1 MSFNMA
7 DQDEPK
13 TECSSYEMKVITET
27 FQMFDRDNSGVIDM
41 KEMTNVLGALN
52 VTNNDETIQVMFT
65 NMDKVFSKFFISV
78 FSLRR
83 ASYFDFQSTSVTS
96 PSLSRSDMLMV

>member
-1 MSFNMA
+1 MA

-52 VTNNDETIQVMFT
+52 VTNNDETIQMMFT

-78 FSLRR
+78 FFFVCAFQRNVLIEECFRQGDTVLSDTLR
-83 ASYFDFQSTSVTS
+83 A
-96 PSLSRSDMLMV
+96 